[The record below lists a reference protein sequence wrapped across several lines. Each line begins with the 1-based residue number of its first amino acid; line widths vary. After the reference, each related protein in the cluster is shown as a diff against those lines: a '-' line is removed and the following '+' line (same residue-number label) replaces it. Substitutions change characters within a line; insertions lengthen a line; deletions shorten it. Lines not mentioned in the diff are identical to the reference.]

1 MELGLLLAIVSL
13 FVLEKGQCCVDSRS
27 KLSKCITILL
37 LIGPVQI
44 VSLMTFP
51 NRNELIHR

>member
-1 MELGLLLAIVSL
+1 MLLAIVSL
-13 FVLEKGQCCVDSRS
+13 FVLEKGQCRVQLRS

-37 LIGPVQI
+37 LIGPVRI

-51 NRNELIHR
+51 NRTELIHR